1 MIFVAVGTQKFQ
13 FDRLLKAIDV
23 LIDDGLLDEEVY
35 AQIGYSNHVPEHYHF
50 DKMMDKSK
58 YDSMIKKCDLLVTHS
73 GVGTIVL
80 GLKYSKPVIV
90 VPRLK
95 RYGEHIDDH
104 QIQIA
109 DAFSD
114 RNLVLKCEDTED
126 LIASIKEAR
135 SHRFDRYVSKNDV
148 VIREIESFLSGLG

>member
-135 SHRFDRYVSKNDV
+135 SHRFDRYISKNDV

>member
-104 QIQIA
+104 QVQIA

-135 SHRFDRYVSKNDV
+135 SHRFDRYISKNDV

>member
-13 FDRLLKAIDV
+13 FDRLLKAIDI

-104 QIQIA
+104 QVQIA

-135 SHRFDRYVSKNDV
+135 SHRFDRYISKNDV

>member
-13 FDRLLKAIDV
+13 FDRLLKAIDI

-50 DKMMDKSK
+50 DKMMDKTK

-104 QIQIA
+104 QVQIA

>member
-13 FDRLLKAIDV
+13 FDRLLKAIDK

-104 QIQIA
+104 QVQIA

-126 LIASIKEAR
+126 LITSIKEAR
-135 SHRFDRYVSKNDV
+135 SHRFDRYISKNDV

>member
-58 YDSMIKKCDLLVTHS
+58 YASMIKKCDLLVTHS

-135 SHRFDRYVSKNDV
+135 SHRFDRYISKNDV